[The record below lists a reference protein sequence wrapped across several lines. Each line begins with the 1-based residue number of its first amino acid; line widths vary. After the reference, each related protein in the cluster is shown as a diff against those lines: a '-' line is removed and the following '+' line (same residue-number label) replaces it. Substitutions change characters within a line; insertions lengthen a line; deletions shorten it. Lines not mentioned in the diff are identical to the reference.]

1 MIHRPVLWHSDEL
14 VCSSR
19 TSVFW
24 HEDAQEQ
31 GINAHDSTR
40 DNVERPRAKSC
51 LLESFLVAF
60 KCLFKEIHWHNSFY
74 IIFF

>member
-1 MIHRPVLWHSDEL
+1 MIHRPVLRHSDEL
-14 VCSSR
+14 FMAR
-19 TSVFW
+19 VFW

-40 DNVERPRAKSC
+40 DNMERPRAKSC

-60 KCLFKEIHWHNSFY
+60 KCLFKEILWHNSFY